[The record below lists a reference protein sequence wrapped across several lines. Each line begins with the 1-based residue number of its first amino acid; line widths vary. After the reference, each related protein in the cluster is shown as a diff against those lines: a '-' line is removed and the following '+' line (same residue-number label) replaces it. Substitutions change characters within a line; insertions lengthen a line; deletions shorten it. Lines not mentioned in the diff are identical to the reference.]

1 MQKRTIKMTEVT
13 FYIINTITIILAIA
27 LVVGIFKTYKY
38 IKEIHAAMKNDS
50 KKE

>member
-1 MQKRTIKMTEVT
+1 MTEVT
-13 FYIINTITIILAIA
+13 FYIINTAVIILAIA

-38 IKEIHAAMKNDS
+38 VKEIHAELKNSS